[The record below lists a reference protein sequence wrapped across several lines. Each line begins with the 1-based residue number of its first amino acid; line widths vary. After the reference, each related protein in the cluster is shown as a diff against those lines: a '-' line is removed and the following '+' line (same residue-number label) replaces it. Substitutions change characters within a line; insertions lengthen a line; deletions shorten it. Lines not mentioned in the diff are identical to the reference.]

1 MSTLKTNRTKLA
13 MLVGLVAV
21 VGVVGYLASTKDTPT
36 STEAAGTVM
45 PAERFAAGEL
55 QPSVS
60 LDQGGVGVS
69 PEAVSTDAGDWSA
82 STAVPLS
89 EAAQERQP
97 EQAALQEIDESL
109 NMQNKDR

>member
-69 PEAVSTDAGDWSA
+69 PEAVPQQCG
-82 STAVPLS
+82 
-89 EAAQERQP
+89 
-97 EQAALQEIDESL
+97 ALQSFGCHDLDVWVLYAQAIAGSDGTG
-109 NMQNKDR
+109 